1 MSGTSGTSLTW
12 QKQGSVIR
20 LVASHRKE
28 RTMLKHVILA
38 LAVICGISAATLAV
52 SGLTAGSAAACD
64 QNTPDPKTT

>member
-1 MSGTSGTSLTW
+1 
-12 QKQGSVIR
+12 
-20 LVASHRKE
+20 
-28 RTMLKHVILA
+28 MLKHVILA